1 MNSKLKIIG
10 LIFYWLRN
18 IILLI
23 IGVMLLSENN
33 KSINILTNNQ
43 LLGLILILYVLMFLN
58 KRVKRDS

>member
-18 IILLI
+18 ISILI
-23 IGVMLLSENN
+23 IGVMLLNENN

-43 LLGLILILYVLMFLN
+43 LLGLILILYILMFLN
-58 KRVKRDS
+58 KRVKREN

>member
-18 IILLI
+18 IIILI
-23 IGVMLLSENN
+23 IGVMLLNENN

-58 KRVKRDS
+58 KRVKREA

>member
-18 IILLI
+18 IIILI
-23 IGVMLLSENN
+23 IGVMLLNENN

-58 KRVKRDS
+58 KRVKRET

>member
-18 IILLI
+18 IMILI
-23 IGVMLLSENN
+23 IGVMLLNENN

-58 KRVKRDS
+58 KRVKREA